1 MSTLAF
7 KTLFICT
14 PAFFVGFLPFIIM
27 DVLRYNRKL
36 YFWNMRYISYTL
48 IAITCFCTSIHA
60 QEKWDLRKIVD
71 YAVANNIS
79 IKQSE
84 VQSAITE
91 LAYKQSKLALYPN
104 ANFNASTSVNSGRN
118 QDPTS
123 FSLITQTYLNA
134 GLQLQTSADIFNWF
148 SKKNTILSNQWQYE
162 ASKASVDKL
171 KNDISLTV
179 ANDYLQIL
187 LTREQENIAQV
198 QLKQTQAQLA
208 NTRKLVD
215 AGSLPELNA
224 SELEAQEAV
233 DSANYISARGNVVQ
247 ATLVLKSVL
256 NMDAAQPFDVAVPPV
271 ELIPLEKIADLQP
284 DAVYELAIKNLP
296 QQRVNEFKLK
306 AAQKAAEAARGNMY
320 PTFSL
325 FGGLSSNYINA
336 KSSIYAPTG
345 TYSNNPL
352 SPQIDVNGTV
362 YKVSSPDYSIVGKK
376 GTPFFTQIDN
386 NFRQQ
391 IGLSMSVPIFS
402 AGQLRT
408 NYRRSKLNI
417 KSAELQQQ
425 SDNLSIKQD
434 IYQAYNAAT
443 VALEKFNASQ
453 KSVAASQRTYDYA
466 QKRYEVGM
474 LGTFELITQQNN
486 LFRAKL
492 QAVLNQYDFVFK
504 MKVLEFYRGQG
515 IKL

>member
-1 MSTLAF
+1 
-7 KTLFICT
+7 
-14 PAFFVGFLPFIIM
+14 
-27 DVLRYNRKL
+27 
-36 YFWNMRYISYTL
+36 MRYICYTL
-48 IAITCFCTSIHA
+48 IAITCCCTATQA

-71 YAVANNIS
+71 YAVTNNIS
-79 IKQSE
+79 IKQAD
-84 VQSAITE
+84 VQASISA

-104 ANFNASTSVNSGRN
+104 ASFNANTSVNSGRN

-134 GLQLQTSADIFNWF
+134 GLQFQTSADIFNWF
-148 SKKNTILSNQWQYE
+148 SKKNTILSNLWQYE

-171 KNDISLTV
+171 KNDISLSV

-187 LTREQENIAQV
+187 LTREQENIAQI
-198 QLKQTQAQLA
+198 QLKQTQAQLS

-233 DSANYISARGNVVQ
+233 DSANYISAKGNVVQ

-256 NMDAAQPFDVAVPPV
+256 NMDAAQPFDVAVPSV
-271 ELIPLEKIADLQP
+271 EQIPIEKIADLQP
-284 DAVYELAIKNLP
+284 EDVYALALKNLP
-296 QQRVNEFKLK
+296 EQRVNAFKLK
-306 AAQKAAEAARGNMY
+306 SAQKAAEAARGNMY
-320 PTFSL
+320 PTFSV

-336 KSSIYAPTG
+336 KSPVYAPTG
-345 TYSNNPL
+345 TYSNTPF
-352 SPQIDVNGTV
+352 SPQILVGTNI

-376 GTPFFTQIDN
+376 STPLFTQIGD

-391 IGLSMSVPIFS
+391 VGLNMSIPIFS
-402 AGQLRT
+402 GGQLRT
-408 NYRRSKLNI
+408 NYERNKLNI
-417 KSAELQQQ
+417 KTAELQQQ
-425 SDNLSIKQD
+425 SDNLTIKQD

-443 VALEKFNASQ
+443 VALEKFNASH
-453 KSVAASQRTYDYA
+453 KSVSASQRTLDFA

-492 QAVLNQYDFVFK
+492 QDVLNQYDFVFK